1 MKVLVIIWT
10 LSQSSIDITKLINE
24 QRESV
29 SSIRIK
35 AFRASSDMI
44 SCLRF
49 QEGHLDVLRSF
60 GFKVSSTTEDW
71 MMSDDTFVILVE
83 SMDSS
88 RVYGGARL
96 EFCNRGRKVPIQSA
110 LMDLAPEINDFVRGQ
125 INYSTAELCGLWNS
139 VSVAGMGIGS
149 VYSIRA
155 ALAVAGLL
163 KIDNIL
169 ALCSVHSYRMASVFG
184 FTLLKGVGEEG
195 IVYYEGAKQ
204 NAHITF
210 HEDFIKMRNV
220 NIEERDKIMSLINQP
235 IQVVI
240 EERNGTNLNIA
251 YDLQII

>member
-1 MKVLVIIWT
+1 MI
-10 LSQSSIDITKLINE
+10 LSQGSIDITKLIDE
-24 QRESV
+24 QRESI

-35 AFRASSDMI
+35 AFKASNDMI

-60 GFKVSSTTEDW
+60 GFKVSSTQEDW
-71 MMSDDTFVILVE
+71 MLSDDAYVILVE

-96 EFCNRGRKVPIQSA
+96 EFCNKDRLVPIQSA
-110 LMDLAPEINDFVRGQ
+110 LADLAPEINDFISNKKSSQ
-125 INYSTAELCGLWNS
+125 IAELCGLWNS

-149 VYSIRA
+149 VYSIRS

-163 KIDNIL
+163 KIENIL

-184 FTLLKGVGEEG
+184 FSLLKEVGSEG

-204 NAHITF
+204 NAHVTF
-210 HEDFIKMRNV
+210 HGDFLKLENV
-220 NIEERDKIMSLINQP
+220 SLEEKEKIMSLINKPVQN
-235 IQVVI
+235 VL
-240 EERNGTNLNIA
+240 EERNGTNLSIT
-251 YDLQII
+251 YELDI

>member
-1 MKVLVIIWT
+1 LKVLVIIWT
-10 LSQSSIDITKLINE
+10 LSQSSIDISKLIDE

-60 GFKVSSTTEDW
+60 GFKVSSTKEDW
-71 MMSDDTFVILVE
+71 MLSDDTFVILVE

-96 EFCNRGRKVPIQSA
+96 EYCNRGRDVPIQAA
-110 LMDLAPEINDFVRGQ
+110 LMDLAPEINNFIRNQ
-125 INYSTAELCGLWNS
+125 SNHSTVELCGLWNS

-163 KIDNIL
+163 NIQNIL

-184 FTLLKGVGEEG
+184 FTLLKEVGEG
-195 IVYYEGAKQ
+195 GVVYYEGAKQ
-204 NAHITF
+204 NAHITY

-220 NIEERDKIMSLINQP
+220 NADERDKIVSLINQP
-235 IQVVI
+235 FQVVI
-240 EERNGTNLNIA
+240 EERNGTNLNIT
-251 YDLQII
+251 YDLQID

>member
-1 MKVLVIIWT
+1 
-10 LSQSSIDITKLINE
+10 
-24 QRESV
+24 
-29 SSIRIK
+29 
-35 AFRASSDMI
+35 MI

-60 GFKVSSTTEDW
+60 GFKISSTQEEW
-71 MMSDDTFVILVE
+71 MLSDDTYVILVE

-96 EFCNRGRKVPIQSA
+96 EYCNRDRKVPIQTA
-110 LMDLAPEINDFVRGQ
+110 LMDLAPEIDEFIEKRKDSDTV
-125 INYSTAELCGLWNS
+125 ELCGLWNS

-163 KIDNIL
+163 SVQNIL
-169 ALCSVHSYRMASVFG
+169 ALCSVHSFRMASVFG
-184 FTLLKGVGEEG
+184 FTLLKEVGDGG

-210 HEDFIKMRNV
+210 HGDFIEMRNV
-220 NIEERDKIMSLINQP
+220 NPDERDKIISLIDNP
-235 IQVVI
+235 SQVIV
-240 EERNGTNLNIA
+240 EERNGTNLNIT
-251 YDLQII
+251 YDLQVN

>member
-1 MKVLVIIWT
+1 M
-10 LSQSSIDITKLINE
+10 SQSSIDISKLITE

-60 GFKVSSTTEDW
+60 GFKISSTQEDW
-71 MMSDDTFVILVE
+71 MLSDDTYVILVE
-83 SMDSS
+83 SLDSS

-96 EFCNRGRKVPIQSA
+96 EYCNRDRTVPIQTA
-110 LMDLAPEINDFVRGQ
+110 LMDLAPEIDEFIKDRKDFDTV
-125 INYSTAELCGLWNS
+125 ELCGLWNS

-163 KIDNIL
+163 SVQNIL
-169 ALCSVHSYRMASVFG
+169 ALCSVHSFRMASVFG
-184 FTLLKGVGEEG
+184 FTLLKEVGDGG

-210 HEDFIKMRNV
+210 HGDFIEMRNV
-220 NIEERDKIMSLINQP
+220 NPDERDKIISLIDNP
-235 IQVVI
+235 SQVIV
-240 EERNGTNLNIA
+240 EERNGTNLNIT
-251 YDLQII
+251 YDLQVN